1 MEESITHI
9 LRNSRRN
16 VKVIHIPS
24 LKVLGNG
31 LCDCALW
38 PTSVVFVF
46 LGATWATALRRNTQK
61 EKDEKANNT
70 AHLPACV
77 QVLWRR
83 GRQPDVREPACL
95 KSTSED
101 MRSWR
106 IASRGHELH
115 SYPHKDEPCVFER
128 LFENRQRARCQS
140 VMKRRRAGAIKR
152 LLISERLQSEMIFC
166 SIMDSEE
173 GK

>member
-1 MEESITHI
+1 MEEFITHI

-70 AHLPACV
+70 AYLPACV

-115 SYPHKDEPCVFER
+115 SYPHKDEPCVSSG
-128 LFENRQRARCQS
+128 LFENRQ
-140 VMKRRRAGAIKR
+140 KGAV
-152 LLISERLQSEMIFC
+152 SERYETPKGWSNQTPIDFRASSVRNDFLQHN
-166 SIMDSEE
+166 
-173 GK
+173 G